1 MKNKLTKNQKE
12 EIIKDYN
19 AGFTNKQLRDKYLVS
34 VQTIYNILLSANVKK
49 KFGRFYDFNQQYF
62 DNIDTPDKAYF
73 LGWLY
78 SDGNNYP
85 LSGHIQL
92 KLQHE
97 DKAILETF
105 SHYVSGGLCN
115 IRNVKRKE
123 SKDQVCLKL
132 SSMYMSKKLEEK
144 GVIQAKTFKLEFPSV
159 NILPEHLQRHFI
171 RGYFDGDGCITS
183 YQSKKGLKPDYSFIL
198 SGRDVFLKTCQEII
212 IKNCG
217 VKLNKLIKN
226 KSIHNLIYGGNIQ
239 TKRIL
244 DWLYKDCD
252 DLFLI
257 RKKEKY
263 HNLCKQLSLAGY
275 NKLQQ

>member
-1 MKNKLTKNQKE
+1 MKNKLTKSQKE
-12 EIIKDYN
+12 EIVKDYN

-34 VQTIYNILLSANVKK
+34 IQTIYNTLLSANVKK

-62 DNIDTPDKAYF
+62 DDIDTPDKAYF

-85 LSGHIQL
+85 PSGHIQL
-92 KLQHE
+92 KLQKA
-97 DKAILETF
+97 DKSILETF

-115 IRNVKRKE
+115 IRDVKRKDN
-123 SKDQVCLKL
+123 KDQVCLKL

-144 GVIQAKTFKLEFPSV
+144 GVMQAKTFKLEFPNTNV
-159 NILPEHLQRHFI
+159 VPEDLQRHFI
-171 RGYFDGDGCITS
+171 RGFFDGDGCITT
-183 YQSKKGLKPDYSFIL
+183 YQSKKGLKPDYFFIL
-198 SGRDVFLKTCQEII
+198 SGRDVFLEKCQEVL
-212 IKNCG
+212 IKNCN

-226 KSIHNLIYGGNIQ
+226 RSICNMIYGGNIQ

-244 DWLYKDCD
+244 DWLYTDCN

-263 HNLCKQLSLAGY
+263 HNLCKQLSLME
-275 NKLQQ
+275 